1 MRSKLEIVSGFLS
14 SGKTSFINSY
24 LTTEVCKNEKI
35 LVVLLEKG
43 TTNIVRNLNY
53 VKVVYLEKANN
64 VKELLLKEM
73 QDEKYN
79 RIIIE
84 FNGTYNLNIVTDLL
98 KDKKIK
104 EKISF
109 YGNYYIGDCKNLDVY
124 IKNIGELI
132 IPFIQSSK
140 LIILNNINYISEKKK
155 ETIVKT
161 IENINFTAPII
172 KSFSINT
179 LKEDLGGSNYFK
191 ESKLTRMFKTLF
203 NKGEYKK

>member
-1 MRSKLEIVSGFLS
+1 MKSKLEIVSGFLG

-24 LTTEVCKNEKI
+24 LTTEVCSDEKI

-43 TTNIVRNLNY
+43 TTNIERNSNY
-53 VKVVYLEKANN
+53 VKVVYLEEINN
-64 VKELLLKEM
+64 VKELLLKEI

-79 RIIIE
+79 KIIIE
-84 FNGTYNLNIVTDLL
+84 FNGTSNLNIVTDLIR
-98 KDKKIK
+98 DKKIK
-104 EKISF
+104 ERISF
-109 YGNYYIGDCKNLDVY
+109 YGNYYVGDCKNLDVY

-140 LIILNNINYISEKKK
+140 LIILNNTNYINEEKK

-172 KSFSINT
+172 KSLSINN
-179 LKEDLGGSNYFK
+179 LKKDLDASNYFK
-191 ESKLTRMFKTLF
+191 ESKLTRKFKALF
-203 NKGEYKK
+203 NKGENKK

>member
-1 MRSKLEIVSGFLS
+1 MKSKLEIVSGFLG

-24 LTTEVCKNEKI
+24 LTTEVCSDEKI

-43 TTNIVRNLNY
+43 TTNIERNSNY
-53 VKVVYLEKANN
+53 VKVVYLEEINN
-64 VKELLLKEM
+64 VKELLLKEI

-79 RIIIE
+79 KIIIE
-84 FNGTYNLNIVTDLL
+84 FNGTSNLNIVTDLIR
-98 KDKKIK
+98 DKKIK
-104 EKISF
+104 ERISF
-109 YGNYYIGDCKNLDVY
+109 YGNYYVGDCKNLDVY

-140 LIILNNINYISEKKK
+140 LIILNNINYINEEKK

-172 KSFSINT
+172 KSLSINN
-179 LKEDLGGSNYFK
+179 LKKDLDASNYFK
-191 ESKLTRMFKTLF
+191 KSKLTRKFKALF
-203 NKGEYKK
+203 NKGENKK

>member
-1 MRSKLEIVSGFLS
+1 MKSKLEIVSGFLG

-24 LTTEVCKNEKI
+24 LTTEVCSDEKI

-43 TTNIVRNLNY
+43 TTNIERNSNY
-53 VKVVYLEKANN
+53 VKVVYLEEINN
-64 VKELLLKEM
+64 VKELLLKEI

-79 RIIIE
+79 KIIIE
-84 FNGTYNLNIVTDLL
+84 FNGTSNLNIVTDLIR
-98 KDKKIK
+98 DKKIK
-104 EKISF
+104 ERISF
-109 YGNYYIGDCKNLDVY
+109 YGNYYVGDCKNLDVY

-140 LIILNNINYISEKKK
+140 LIILNNINYINEEKK

-172 KSFSINT
+172 KSLSINN
-179 LKEDLGGSNYFK
+179 LKKDLDASNYFK
-191 ESKLTRMFKTLF
+191 ESKLTRKFKALF
-203 NKGEYKK
+203 NKGENKK